1 MHMSDGV
8 LSLPVIV
15 FGWVLTILFLAF
27 SLRRVSRIS
36 ADDAAAQIPKIA
48 VMTAAFFVAS
58 LIEIPVGP
66 TSVHL
71 VLAGLLGVILGPYA
85 FAAVFVALFMQA
97 AFFHFGGLSSLGAN
111 ALNMG
116 LCAFFAAYLYRALS
130 KKLDKALSAGLSAAL
145 SVLLGASIVFVF
157 LMVSSGTFL
166 HYAKLE
172 LIAHAVLAVAEG
184 VITAAAV
191 TFILKVKPSL
201 LPADDGEREYL

>member
-8 LSLPVIV
+8 LSLPVIAL
-15 FGWVLTILFLAF
+15 GWALTILFLAF
-27 SLRRVSRIS
+27 SLWRIRRIS

-71 VLAGLLGVILGPYA
+71 VLAGLLGIVLGPYA

-116 LCAFFAAYLYRALS
+116 LCAFFAAYLYRVLS
-130 KKLDKALSAGLSAAL
+130 KKFAKGLSAGISAGL
-145 SVLLGASIVFVF
+145 SVLLGASIVAVF
-157 LMVSSGTFL
+157 LMMSGGAYLNYVKF
-166 HYAKLE
+166 E
-172 LIAHAVLAVAEG
+172 LVAHAVLAVAEG

-201 LPADDGEREYL
+201 LPGDDGKREYL